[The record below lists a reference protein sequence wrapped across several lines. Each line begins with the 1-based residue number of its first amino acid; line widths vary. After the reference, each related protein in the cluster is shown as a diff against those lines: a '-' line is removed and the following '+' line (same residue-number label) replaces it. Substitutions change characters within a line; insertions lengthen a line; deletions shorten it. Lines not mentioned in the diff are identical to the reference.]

1 MKEHI
6 QRFNSY
12 ALSVIEH
19 VGLMVISVAT
29 VVSMA
34 SEILKM
40 YDRLEVT
47 LSDLLMLFL
56 YLEVIAMVQRYYTS
70 GKMPVRFPLYIAI
83 VALARYMILDMKLMT
98 EWRMMAI
105 AAAILILAL
114 AILLIRYGHVRFPY
128 SSDENLQRSEHRE
141 ERD

>member
-29 VVSMA
+29 VVSMG

-40 YDRLEVT
+40 FDRLEVT

-70 GKMPVRFPLYIAI
+70 GKMPVRFPLYIGI

-128 SSDENLQRSEHRE
+128 SSDENPQRTEQRE

>member
-128 SSDENLQRSEHRE
+128 SSDENPQRSEHRE

>member
-6 QRFNSY
+6 QRLNSY